1 MKRWGG
7 PAYGR
12 DARFGCER
20 SQQCH
25 SISQHWLR
33 KGMPLTL
40 PFLVRLLLDGGAQV
54 YEKGH
59 VVDWTKLQAKE
70 KFMNFLDREATKHKT
85 KKTPE
90 EVRPLRTTPLCPFH
104 PAAYALHVSNRNSHR
119 QACAPAT
126 CQVKEAVATSIR
138 KEWEL
143 ISKMYR
149 YYSCLSS
156 HKPSGMPLN
165 DWTELLMTVEIPN
178 NESAH
183 CKVSDC
189 DTIFITAN
197 YTATKEKDVDETA
210 LGRFQ
215 FIEALCRLA
224 TAKYPSAPDDALKKL
239 FREHFHPKLPIEACY
254 DCNKFR
260 T

>member
-1 MKRWGG
+1 L
-7 PAYGR
+7 AL
-12 DARFGCER
+12 
-20 SQQCH
+20 S
-25 SISQHWLR
+25 S
-33 KGMPLTL
+33 
-40 PFLVRLLLDGGAQV
+40 LLL
-54 YEKGH
+54 
-59 VVDWTKLQAKE
+59 T
-70 KFMNFLDREATKHKT
+70 
-85 KKTPE
+85 
-90 EVRPLRTTPLCPFH
+90 
-104 PAAYALHVSNRNSHR
+104 S
-119 QACAPAT
+119 
-126 CQVKEAVATSIR
+126 QVKESVAGVIR

-197 YTATKEKDVDETA
+197 YTSTKEKDVDENA

-215 FIEALCRLA
+215 FIEALARVA
-224 TAKYPSAPDDALKKL
+224 TARYPSAPDDALKKL
-239 FREHFHPKLPIEACY
+239 FREHFHTKLPIEARY

-260 T
+260 TYAPHPPKLGYVAQKKKHRRFLVRLLIN